1 MTETVTTD
9 RVAAHVL
16 PAGKVRP
23 ELPRER
29 LLEYGANALTEGEL
43 LAVLLQNG
51 APNASAV
58 ETANEILDRVGG
70 IAHLG
75 SVPPCL
81 LTQLGVGPAKL
92 ARILAALE
100 ITRRILAANIAGQRI
115 ESREQVVHYILS
127 RYFRR
132 DQEVG
137 GAIYLNARCCH
148 IGDSEL
154 FRGSLRRLV
163 VDPRPILVEALG
175 KAAFGVILFH
185 THPSGDATPSQED
198 LLWTRRIAEAGEIVG
213 VDLIDHLI
221 VGRGGEWI
229 SLKERGGW

>member
-1 MTETVTTD
+1 MESGDAPTKGSL
-9 RVAAHVL
+9 R
-16 PAGKVRP
+16 R

-29 LLEYGANALTEGEL
+29 LLQHGANALTEGEL

-58 ETANEILDRVGG
+58 EIANELLDRVGG

-81 LTQLGVGPAKL
+81 LNHIGVGPAKR

-100 ITRRILAANIAGQRI
+100 ITRRILAAGVAGRPI
-115 ESREQVVHYILS
+115 ENREQAVRYIVA

-137 GAIYLNARCCH
+137 GAIFLNARNCH
-148 IGDSEL
+148 IADSEV
-154 FRGSLRRLV
+154 FRGSVSRLV
-163 VDPRPILVEALG
+163 AEPRAILVEALG
-175 KAAFGVILFH
+175 NAASGVILFH
-185 THPSGDATPSQED
+185 THPSGVSTPSGED
-198 LLWTRRIAEAGEIVG
+198 MLWTRRVAEAGEVVG
-213 VDLIDHLI
+213 VTLIDHLI
-221 VGRGGEWI
+221 VGRGGEWF
-229 SLKERGGW
+229 SFKERGGW